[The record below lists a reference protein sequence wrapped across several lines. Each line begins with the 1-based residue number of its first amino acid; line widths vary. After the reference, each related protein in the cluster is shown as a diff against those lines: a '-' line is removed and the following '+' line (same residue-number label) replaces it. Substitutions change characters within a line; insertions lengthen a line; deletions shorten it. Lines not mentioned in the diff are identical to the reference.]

1 MKSQG
6 FRNDLLDGR
15 HKAPIH
21 MLGITETEANK
32 EDIVEISQEYDEN
45 KRKIKMTHKPK
56 SSTKN

>member
-1 MKSQG
+1 
-6 FRNDLLDGR
+6 
-15 HKAPIH
+15 

-45 KRKIKMTHKPK
+45 KHKIKMTHKPTK